1 MRLSE
6 KACGALTGIENANSI
21 AMSCHKWLFQ
31 PKDSAVILF
40 KDVNAAHQSIS
51 FGSGY
56 LATPNIGVLGSS
68 SARAGPL
75 AATLIAWG
83 RKGLAERIDR
93 CLALADAA
101 AVEIDNR
108 PDLELFAN
116 PSCGVVAWRP
126 RFGDVDAIA
135 AAAPKG
141 LVSTAHARDQ
151 RWLRF
156 VAANPNAEL
165 ERIVGFLTSL
175 RL

>member
-1 MRLSE
+1 VR
-6 KACGALTGIENANSI
+6 
-21 AMSCHKWLFQ
+21 
-31 PKDSAVILF
+31 
-40 KDVNAAHQSIS
+40 
-51 FGSGY
+51 
-56 LATPNIGVLGSS
+56 
-68 SARAGPL
+68 GPL
-75 AATLIAWG
+75 CCSCPAS
-83 RKGLAERIDR
+83 K
-93 CLALADAA
+93 ALEAKFHYPDAA
-101 AVEIDNR
+101 AAEIDNR